1 MRMSCGVYDTDG
13 EDRRVRAGCGGSP
26 HLVVVPTRAAP
37 PGCVVVWQASRT
49 LSEEATARC
58 GASSA
63 DPRTATSCCSAMRR
77 TLSCGGVSPT
87 SPRTRSPG
95 APSSPATAAPPG
107 TSTSKCRRRELT
119 APPSIIIY
127 AWIYKRY
134 RSDRR
139 SSAPRPPASWAWC
152 FQDTVLF
159 HASIRSVLA
168 CRFEQQSARPSRPDK
183 GRNSNQHRSSTMT
196 QQASWRQR
204 RIGHGVPVCPC
215 RAPFCT
221 SSKPAAIRSAAD
233 RPEPANLRPAT
244 GHNSMTRSRADS
256 AICAD
261 CN

>member
-1 MRMSCGVYDTDG
+1 MSWSGRLRGLCL
-13 EDRRVRAGCGGSP
+13 RR
-26 HLVVVPTRAAP
+26 
-37 PGCVVVWQASRT
+37 
-49 LSEEATARC
+49 
-58 GASSA
+58 
-63 DPRTATSCCSAMRR
+63 PR
-77 TLSCGGVSPT
+77 
-87 SPRTRSPG
+87 PG
-95 APSSPATAAPPG
+95 AALHRPTPDGDIVLLSDEEDPQLRWRFTDITADSFTWRAELSATAAPPG

-119 APPSIIIY
+119 APPSIITY
-127 AWIYKRY
+127 AWMYKRY

-139 SSAPRPPASWAWC
+139 SSAPRPPASRAWC

-183 GRNSNQHRSSTMT
+183 GRDSNQHRSSTMT

-204 RIGHGVPVCPC
+204 RIEHGVPVCPC

-256 AICAD
+256 AIRNSARRHSD
-261 CN
+261 QAQ